1 MLDEEM
7 IEAFDLGDDANETG
21 ETQIPMDN
29 DDSIGNIKIS
39 VEVVAKIAS
48 IAASEIEGVSGMY
61 RSFVGE
67 FAQKFS
73 KKNASQGVRV
83 EIVDEM
89 TNIDLYLIVEY
100 GVKIPELAWNVQES
114 VRSRVED
121 MTGLSVA
128 AVNIHIEG
136 IQFEKDD
143 DRTDEQI

>member
-7 IEAFDLGDDANETG
+7 IEAFELGEDPNETG
-21 ETQIPMDN
+21 ETQISMDG
-29 DDSIGNIKIS
+29 DETIGNIKIS

-48 IAASEIEGVSGMY
+48 IAAAEIEGVSAMH

-67 FAQKFS
+67 FTQKFS

-89 TNIDLYLIVEY
+89 TNIDLYLVVEY

-114 VRSRVED
+114 VKARVEE
-121 MTGLSVA
+121 MTGLNVA

-136 IQFEKDD
+136 IQFDKDID
-143 DRTDEQI
+143 KTDE